1 MGNMRSKEEGWCRAA
16 VGDCLPRDSE
26 HAEEGKTMSIIIKT
40 PRSPLSPVQQ
50 PLQLVHEC
58 DMTGL
63 IADVSDDAADSHINS
78 NSTHKRRHAGGV
90 EGAGTVSGEDSERCW
105 DFQWRPQH
113 LLQKHPALS
122 TAEEE
127 AEASRLVLLASQ
139 QQQQRQVAPVQ
150 SPPATLKLQQ
160 SPQQYAR
167 SPDVQNRGG
176 ASTLQ
181 SPALSDL
188 SRADTLSPEVRWLVR
203 SDQHGSASSP
213 LFASSFG
220 STFGKHAL
228 HQADQHATSTGA
240 LATSVGVWHAGNVLT
255 DLETTGPKHYKHARP
270 PLPPANLPGRLMTR
284 VFDQAL
290 CHLALLHRV
299 ARPIGHCP
307 HTCVLIR
314 ASICLS
320 PLPGLECLPCL
331 YDDIYIYR

>member
-139 QQQQRQVAPVQ
+139 QQQQQQVAPVQ
-150 SPPATLKLQQ
+150 SPPAALKLQQ

-331 YDDIYIYR
+331 YDDIYI

>member
-139 QQQQRQVAPVQ
+139 QQQQQVAPVQ

-307 HTCVLIR
+307 HACVLIR
-314 ASICLS
+314 ASICMY
-320 PLPGLECLPCL
+320 PLHGLECLACL
-331 YDDIYIYR
+331 

>member
-240 LATSVGVWHAGNVLT
+240 LATSAGAWHTGNVLT

-290 CHLALLHRV
+290 CHLALLHRGG
-299 ARPIGHCP
+299 AAPLDTCP
-307 HTCVLIR
+307 HAGVRADPCVHLHVS
-314 ASICLS
+314 AAW
-320 PLPGLECLPCL
+320 P
-331 YDDIYIYR
+331 